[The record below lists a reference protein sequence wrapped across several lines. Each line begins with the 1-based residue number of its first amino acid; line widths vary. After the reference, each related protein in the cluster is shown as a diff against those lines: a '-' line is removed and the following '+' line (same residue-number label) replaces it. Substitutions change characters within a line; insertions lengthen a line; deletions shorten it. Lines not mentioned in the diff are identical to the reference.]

1 MPEIKVRAR
10 DLVGKVVVSDEAGKK
25 FGRVGDVSF
34 IADTGELMNLLLI
47 EPTKA
52 TQDLHLQ
59 QDEQNRHL
67 VPFSAVKSVGDFVI
81 VSEKEIF

>member
-1 MPEIKVRAR
+1 MPEVKVRGK
-10 DLVGKVVVSDEAGKK
+10 DLVGKVVISDEAGKK

-47 EPTKA
+47 EPTK
-52 TQDLHLQ
+52 TTLDLHLQ
-59 QDEQNRHL
+59 QDEQSRLL

>member
-1 MPEIKVRAR
+1 MAEIKVRGR
-10 DLVGKVVVSDEAGKK
+10 ELVGKVVVSDEAGKK

-59 QDEQNRHL
+59 QDEQSRHL
-67 VPFSAVKSVGDFVI
+67 IPFSAVKSVGDFVI

>member
-1 MPEIKVRAR
+1 MADVKVRGKE
-10 DLVGKVVVSDEAGKK
+10 LVGKIVVSDEAGKK

-34 IADTGELMNLLLI
+34 IAETGELMNLLLT

-52 TQDLHLQ
+52 TMDLNLQ
-59 QDEQNRHL
+59 QDEQSRHL
-67 VPFSAVKSVGDFVI
+67 IPFSAVKSVGDFVI